1 MIKHRAQGAKMNDK
15 LQIYADNI
23 KSTGFILESKVSD
36 FLNNHGWG
44 LLIINII

>member
-1 MIKHRAQGAKMNDK
+1 MNDK